1 MRNISGRY
9 LHRTAGKLPDS
20 EENLQTVKGSK
31 TVKKIHGQRGESMG
45 KETAEDQGRTPGRRK
60 EYEIGRTRSGL
71 RLGFTTGSCAA
82 AAAKAG
88 VQMLLSGDE
97 VRQVRLMT
105 PKGIELYLDVEEIRR
120 GPGSVRCGVRKYSG
134 DDPDVTD
141 GLLICA
147 EVKKEEPEAPLLALT
162 GSEQEDRIRISGGE
176 GVGRVTRPGLE
187 QPVGEAAVNK
197 IPRQMIREAVREI
210 CDKYGYSGGVHVT
223 LTIPGG
229 DRVAE
234 KTFNPRLGILGGLS
248 ILGTT
253 GIVEPMSE
261 KALTDTICLEM
272 QVLKEN
278 GHDYCIVT
286 PGNYG
291 SDFLKEKMDMDLSL
305 AVKCSNYIGEAID
318 DASMLGMKGIL
329 LVGHVGK
336 LVKLAAGVMNTHSRQ
351 ADCRMEVLASHA
363 AMAGAD
369 RDTVTRIMGCIN
381 TTEAIRILK
390 ERELL
395 VPVMGTVTERIREA
409 LRRRAG
415 ENLSVGAVMFST
427 EDGILGKTEEADVLL
442 EQIRRGRS
450 ETRQKACSETRQ
462 KTRPEA

>member
-1 MRNISGRY
+1 
-9 LHRTAGKLPDS
+9 
-20 EENLQTVKGSK
+20 
-31 TVKKIHGQRGESMG
+31 MG
-45 KETAEDQGRTPGRRK
+45 KETAEDQGRTPGGRK

-88 VQMLLSGDE
+88 TQMLLSGDE

-197 IPRQMIREAVREI
+197 IPRQMIREVVREI
-210 CDKYGYSGGVHVT
+210 CEKYGYSGGVHVT

-229 DRVAE
+229 ERVAE

-272 QVLKEN
+272 RVLKEN
-278 GHDYCIVT
+278 GHDCCIVT

-291 SDFLKEKMDMDLSL
+291 SDFLKEKMGMDLSL

-318 DASMLGMKGIL
+318 DAAMLDMKGIL

-395 VPVMGTVTERIREA
+395 VPVMGTVTERIREV

>member
-1 MRNISGRY
+1 
-9 LHRTAGKLPDS
+9 
-20 EENLQTVKGSK
+20 
-31 TVKKIHGQRGESMG
+31 
-45 KETAEDQGRTPGRRK
+45 
-60 EYEIGRTRSGL
+60 
-71 RLGFTTGSCAA
+71 
-82 AAAKAG
+82 
-88 VQMLLSGDE
+88 MLLSGDE

-120 GPGSVRCGVRKYSG
+120 SSGSVRCGVRKYSG

-210 CDKYGYSGGVHVT
+210 CEKYGYSGGVHVT

-229 DRVAE
+229 ERVAE

-272 QVLKEN
+272 RVLKEN
-278 GHDYCIVT
+278 GHDCCIVT

-291 SDFLKEKMDMDLSL
+291 SDFLKEKMGMDLSL

-318 DASMLGMKGIL
+318 DAAMLDMKGIL

-351 ADCRMEVLASHA
+351 ADCRMEVLAAHA